1 VTAKVGLPLSGR
13 FSAMGTESGMRYLTE
28 ARALEAQG
36 VDIVHLEIGEPHFD
50 TPPVAV
56 EAATRALREGAT
68 HYGPAA
74 GLPGLR
80 QALATDVSGWSGI
93 ALGPG
98 NVAVVP
104 GSKMIV
110 LGTLLAFT
118 EPGDE
123 VVVFEP
129 GFPVYAALARLVG
142 CTVKTVPLRASD
154 AFRPDASA
162 LAKAIGSRTRVVVTN
177 WPHNP
182 TGTVLRAE
190 DAAAIRD
197 VVRER
202 DVIVVTDELYRDLS
216 FTPDAVSLFAAIAD
230 PERCV
235 LMDGFSKRWAMTG
248 WRLGFAV
255 ASERIIAALVALT
268 TNTTTC
274 ATTFG
279 QLGAVAALRDGGAW
293 QREMLN
299 ELRRLRDVAVGAIGT
314 AGLETVTPDGA
325 LYCFVH
331 TGGDS
336 RAKAKELLH
345 NGVATMPG
353 AAFGTDGDGHVRVTY
368 SVPEERLREG
378 IGRMAR
384 ARG

>member
-1 VTAKVGLPLSGR
+1 
-13 FSAMGTESGMRYLTE
+13 MRYLTE

-36 VDIVHLEIGEPHFD
+36 LDIVHLEIGEPHFE
-50 TPPVAV
+50 TPPIAV

-74 GLPGLR
+74 GMPELR
-80 QALATDVSGWSGI
+80 DAIAADVRRWSGLTL
-93 ALGPG
+93 ALG
-98 NVAVVP
+98 NIAVVP

-110 LGTLLAFT
+110 LGALLAFT
-118 EPGDE
+118 EAGDE

-142 CTVKTVPLRASD
+142 CTVRTVQLRASD
-154 AFRPDASA
+154 GFRPDATA
-162 LAKAIGSRTRVVVTN
+162 LAKAIGPRTRVVVAN

-182 TGTVLRAE
+182 TGTVLRAD

-202 DVIVVTDELYRDLS
+202 DVVVVSDELYRDLE
-216 FTPDAVSLFAAIAD
+216 FTPDSVSLFAAIAD

-248 WRLGFAV
+248 WRLGFAA
-255 ASERIIAALVALT
+255 ASERIISALVALT
-268 TNTTTC
+268 ANTTTC

-279 QLGAVAALRDGGAW
+279 QFGAVAALRDGGAW
-293 QREMLN
+293 QREMLG
-299 ELRRLRDVAVGAIGT
+299 ELRRLRDIAVGALGA
-314 AGLETVTPDGA
+314 AGLDTVSPEGG
-325 LYCFVH
+325 LYCFVRVE
-331 TGGDS
+331 GDS
-336 RAKAKELLH
+336 RAKAKELLR

-353 AAFGTDGDGHVRVTY
+353 AAFGGGGDGHVRVTY
-368 SVPEERLREG
+368 SVAEDRLRKG
-378 IGRMAR
+378 IRRMA
-384 ARG
+384 ATQL

>member
-1 VTAKVGLPLSGR
+1 
-13 FSAMGTESGMRYLTE
+13 MGTESGMRYLAE
-28 ARALEAQG
+28 ARVFEAQG
-36 VDIVHLEIGEPHFD
+36 LDIVHLEIGEPHFE

-56 EAATRALREGAT
+56 EAAARALHEGAT

-74 GLPGLR
+74 GLPELR
-80 QALATDVSGWSGI
+80 QAIATDVSRWSGL
-93 ALGPG
+93 ALGPS

-123 VVVFEP
+123 IVVFEP
-129 GFPVYAALARLVG
+129 GFPVYAALGRLVG
-142 CTVKTVPLRASD
+142 CTVKTVPLRADD
-154 AFRPDASA
+154 AFRPDAMA
-162 LAKAIGSRTRVVVTN
+162 LAKEIGPRTRVVVAN

-182 TGTVLRAE
+182 TGTVLRAD

-197 VVRER
+197 VIRER
-202 DVIVVTDELYRDLS
+202 EVIVVSDELYRGLS
-216 FTPDAVSLFAAIAD
+216 FTPDAVSLFTAIGE

-255 ASERIIAALVALT
+255 ASERIIAALIALT

-279 QLGAVAALRDGGAW
+279 QVGAVAALRDGGAW
-293 QREMLN
+293 QAEMLR
-299 ELRRLRDVAVGAIGT
+299 ELVRLRDVAVTSIGA
-314 AGLETVTPDGA
+314 AGFETVAPDGA
-325 LYCFVH
+325 LYCFVR

-336 RAKAKELLH
+336 RAAAKQLLQR
-345 NGVATMPG
+345 GVATMPG
-353 AAFGTDGDGHVRVTY
+353 AAFGADGEGHVRVTY
-368 SVPEERLREG
+368 SVPEDRLREG
-378 IGRMAR
+378 IRRMGSR
-384 ARG
+384 

>member
-1 VTAKVGLPLSGR
+1 MSAKVGLPLSVR
-13 FSAMGTESGMRYLTE
+13 FSGMGTESGMRYLGE

-56 EAATRALREGAT
+56 EAAARALREGAT

-74 GLPGLR
+74 GLPELR
-80 QALATDVSGWSGI
+80 QALATDVSRWSGLT
-93 ALGPG
+93 LGPA

-110 LGTLLAFT
+110 LGALLSFT
-118 EPGDE
+118 EPGDD

-142 CTVKTVPLRASD
+142 CTVTTVPLRASD
-154 AFRPDASA
+154 GFRPDASE
-162 LAKAIGSRTRVVVTN
+162 LAKAIGPRTKVVVTN

-182 TGTVLRAE
+182 TGTVLRAD

-197 VVRER
+197 VVLER
-202 DVIVVTDELYRDLS
+202 DVLVVSDELYRDLE
-216 FTPDAVSLFAAIAD
+216 FMPDAVSLFAAIGD
-230 PERCV
+230 PDRCV

-279 QLGAVAALRDGGAW
+279 QFGAVAALRDGGMW
-293 QREMLN
+293 QREMLG
-299 ELRRLRDVAVGAIGT
+299 ELRRLRDVAVNAIGA
-314 AGLETVTPDGA
+314 AGLETVAPDGA
-325 LYCFVH
+325 LYCFVR

-336 RAKAKELLH
+336 RAKAKQLLH
-345 NGVATMPG
+345 GGVATMPG
-353 AAFGTDGDGHVRVTY
+353 AAFGSDGDGHVRVTF
-368 SVPEERLREG
+368 SVPEDRLREG
-378 IGRMAR
+378 IQRMAAMR
-384 ARG
+384 S

>member
-1 VTAKVGLPLSGR
+1 MSAKVGIPLSAR

-36 VDIVHLEIGEPHFD
+36 IDVVHLEIGEPHFD

-56 EAATRALREGAT
+56 EAAARALREGAT

-74 GLPGLR
+74 GLPELR
-80 QALATDVSGWSGI
+80 QALAEDVSGWSGLT
-93 ALGPG
+93 LGPN

-142 CTVKTVPLRASD
+142 CTVRTVPLRASD
-154 AFRPDASA
+154 GFRPDAGLLERSM
-162 LAKAIGSRTRVVVTN
+162 GSRARVVVAN

-182 TGTVLRAE
+182 TGTVLRSE

-197 VVRER
+197 VIRDR
-202 DVIVVTDELYRDLS
+202 DVVVVSDELYRGLS
-216 FTPDAVSLFAAIAD
+216 FTPDAASLFAAIGD

-255 ASERIIAALVALT
+255 ASERIIAAIVALT

-279 QLGAVAALRDGGAW
+279 QIGAVAALRDGGIW
-293 QREMLN
+293 QQEMLG
-299 ELRRLRDVAVGAIGT
+299 ELLRLRDVAVRSLGAE
-314 AGLETVTPDGA
+314 GLETVTPDGA
-325 LYCFVH
+325 LYCFVR
-331 TGGDS
+331 TDGDS
-336 RAKAKELLH
+336 RARAKQLLQR
-345 NGVATMPG
+345 GVATMPG
-353 AAFGTDGDGHVRVTY
+353 AAFGAAGEGHVRVTY
-368 SVPEERLREG
+368 SVPEDRLREG
-378 IGRMAR
+378 IRRMGSR
-384 ARG
+384 

>member
-1 VTAKVGLPLSGR
+1 MSTRTGLPLSGR
-13 FSAMGTESGMRYLTE
+13 LEAMGTESGMRYLTE

-50 TPPVAV
+50 TPPVAI
-56 EAATRALREGAT
+56 EAATRALRDGAT

-74 GLPGLR
+74 GLPELR
-80 QALATDVSGWSGI
+80 QELAADVSRWSGL
-93 ALGPG
+93 ALGPN

-142 CTVKTVPLRASD
+142 CTVRTVPLRASD
-154 AFRPDASA
+154 GFRLDTNA
-162 LAKAIGSRTRVVVTN
+162 LAKAIGPRSRVVITN

-182 TGTVLRAE
+182 TGTVLRAA

-202 DVIVVTDELYRDLS
+202 EVVVVSDELYRDLS
-216 FTPDAVSLFAAIAD
+216 FTPDAVSLFATIGD

-255 ASERIIAALVALT
+255 ASEPIIAALVALT

-279 QLGAVAALRDGGAW
+279 QLGAIAALRDGGAW
-293 QREMLN
+293 QRDMLG
-299 ELRRLRDVAVGAIGT
+299 ELRRLRDVAVAAIGA

-325 LYCFVH
+325 LYCFVR
-331 TGGDS
+331 TGGNS
-336 RAKAKELLH
+336 REKAKQLLQG
-345 NGVATMPG
+345 GVATMPG
-353 AAFGTDGDGHVRVTY
+353 AAFGSDGDGHLRVTY
-368 SVPEERLREG
+368 SVPEGRLREG
-378 IGRMAR
+378 VRRMSRMPA
-384 ARG
+384 

>member
-1 VTAKVGLPLSGR
+1 
-13 FSAMGTESGMRYLTE
+13 MGTESGMRYLTE
-28 ARALEAQG
+28 ARALESQG

-56 EAATRALREGAT
+56 EAAARALREGAT

-74 GLPGLR
+74 GLPELR
-80 QALATDVSGWSGI
+80 QALAADVSRWSGLD
-93 ALGPG
+93 LGPN

-123 VVVFEP
+123 VIVFEP

-154 AFRPDASA
+154 GFRPDASA
-162 LAKAIGSRTRVVVTN
+162 LARVIGPRTRVIVAN

-182 TGTVLRAE
+182 TGTVLRAD
-190 DAAAIRD
+190 DAVAIRN

-202 DVIVVTDELYRDLS
+202 DVIVVSDELYRDLS
-216 FTPDAVSLFAAIAD
+216 FTPEAASLFATIDD

-255 ASERIIAALVALT
+255 ASERIVAALVALT

-279 QLGAVAALRDGGAW
+279 QLGAVAALRDGGIW
-293 QREMLN
+293 QQEMLR
-299 ELRRLRDVAVGAIGT
+299 ELLRLRDVAVSVIGA

-325 LYCFVH
+325 LYCFVR

-336 RAKAKELLH
+336 RARANEFLQR
-345 NGVATMPG
+345 GVATMPG
-353 AAFGTDGDGHVRVTY
+353 AAFGADGEGHVRVTY
-368 SVPEERLREG
+368 SVAEDSLREG
-378 IGRMAR
+378 IRRMGSR
-384 ARG
+384 